1 MQYPSAIP
9 DTPSEVSIVVPP
21 VFGMCKNIG
30 NPWPDRLSPIE
41 RRTSS
46 ARAFSASVYPRRA
59 RVAAASLAS
68 PDRPAIAIAALA
80 APSSAMAAA
89 PAATRDRDGDGDGAK
104 RERTSSSRRV
114 LTPIASTSTTM
125 ASSASARGGEDAEM
139 RRSRSLSV
147 MAPRAEGGATRWA
160 RAEVKLRR
168 PRRGGAK
175 RLEIYWESIV
185 DGERRAAKTN
195 DEIVGER
202 APVAPRAER
211 GEDVA
216 LEGAPRG

>member
-1 MQYPSAIP
+1 
-9 DTPSEVSIVVPP
+9 
-21 VFGMCKNIG
+21 
-30 NPWPDRLSPIE
+30 
-41 RRTSS
+41 
-46 ARAFSASVYPRRA
+46 
-59 RVAAASLAS
+59 
-68 PDRPAIAIAALA
+68 
-80 APSSAMAAA
+80 
-89 PAATRDRDGDGDGAK
+89 
-104 RERTSSSRRV
+104 
-114 LTPIASTSTTM
+114 M

-168 PRRGGAK
+168 PRRGGANAR